1 MSFLAQV
8 VVNAIALFVL
18 DHLMSGVDVLTTTGP
33 DGVGRLGGG
42 TTSTALVYLIVGLLL
57 ALASAFVKPVLK
69 VLALPLYVLTLGLFG
84 LVVNGILLIVVSKLT
99 PVLGFGLQVASF
111 GKAVWAGIV
120 LAILTAV
127 ISVPFKKRSS
137 AGC

>member
-18 DHLMSGVDVLTTTGP
+18 DHLMSGVDVLTTGAP
-33 DGVGRLGGG
+33 DVPGLTAGG
-42 TTSTALVYLIVGLLL
+42 TSSTALVYLVVGLLL

-69 VLALPLYVLTLGLFG
+69 VLALPLYLLTLGLFG
-84 LVVNGILLIVVSKLT
+84 LVVNGVLLVLVAKLT

-111 GKAVWAGIV
+111 GQAVWAGIV
-120 LAILTAV
+120 LAILTAI
-127 ISVPFKKRSS
+127 ISVPFKKRDQ
-137 AGC
+137 AR